1 MPLSYVSRRDD
12 VASSS
17 SSPSSTHFLAK
28 RAVAKSTV
36 VQLKRTFLQGQLT
49 YTAPI
54 TVEGQTL
61 NVQVDTG
68 SADFW
73 LAADKCGTAS
83 CQSKEGYQ
91 ITLFRDDTGLETGQ
105 SVQISYLRGS
115 ASGPIVTSNVTF
127 ANDLIP
133 NQAFLTAD
141 DVEAEQLNTMQAS
154 GVLGMALPLDS
165 LIQSTLSTS
174 RTGNNDSITQ
184 PSLTGS
190 LLPGLWYTAPM
201 GQRFFGLG
209 LQRLP
214 SDGGNG
220 NSTIT
225 FGDYDPEYL
234 PTNRQSHVSWSSVL
248 PDDDGKART
257 WKSQV
262 SDLSVKVNGSYISI
276 PLSHTGSVGP
286 ATAILS
292 SGVPFNYAP
301 ASFLNALYGAY
312 NVGPSADGLT
322 YYLDCSLEIDM
333 NITVGNVTVPVHP
346 LDSSLKVNNMFGG
359 NNNGC
364 MGSFQAFTDD
374 MDPSLYSSNIV
385 LGAPFLRSVYSLYSC
400 DPNPS
405 NMTQTGWC
413 SNPWLGIY
421 PLYTNSSGGYQTAQ
435 ADFQKVRLQGQQ
447 LGDNSQVDGATQ
459 KSSGFSSAAK
469 IAVGVVC
476 GFVGILAVMAILLY
490 WLKRRRARDEPEVF
504 DTGSGSHEDEKDPIN
519 GSVDWKKLS
528 ENERQKARELAM
540 LHGHFVDETDGRA
553 SPIPPTKAPEDD
565 WDISSKGYWEA
576 RAIKND
582 YLKRQR
588 DSSAA
593 AKSLS
598 VSGTTYDGTRGEIH
612 EMMDPS
618 SSRPASPPLTPYR
631 DHPNTPP
638 QDYTESHG
646 QAHAYAQ

>member
-1 MPLSYVSRRDD
+1 MPFSHVSKRDD

-17 SSPSSTHFLAK
+17 SLSSSEDLLAK
-28 RAVAKSTV
+28 RAVGKGSV
-36 VQLKRTFLQGQLT
+36 VQLKRTFLQSQLT
-49 YTAPI
+49 YTAPV

-68 SADFW
+68 TSDFW
-73 LAADKCGTAS
+73 LAADKCGTMS

-91 ITLFRDDTGLETGQ
+91 ITLFRDDTGLETGE

-115 ASGPIVTSNVTF
+115 ASGPIVQSNVTF
-127 ANDLIP
+127 ANDVIP
-133 NQAFLTAD
+133 NQAFLTAN

-154 GVLGMALPLDS
+154 GVLGLALPLDS
-165 LIQSTLSTS
+165 LIQSTLSTT
-174 RTGNNDSITQ
+174 RTGNNNSITE
-184 PSLTGS
+184 PGRTGS
-190 LLPGLWYTAPM
+190 LLPGLWYDAPM

-220 NSTIT
+220 DSTIT
-225 FGDYDPEYL
+225 FGDYDQAYL
-234 PTNRQSHVSWSSVL
+234 PTNRQSNVSWSSVL
-248 PDDDGKART
+248 PDDDNVIRR
-257 WKSQV
+257 WKTQV
-262 SDLSVKVNGSYISI
+262 TDLSLKVNGSYSGI
-276 PLSHTGSVGP
+276 PLSRTGSVGP

-301 ASFLNALYGAY
+301 TSFLNALYGAY
-312 NVGPSADGLT
+312 NIGPSSDGLGT
-322 YYLDCSLEIDM
+322 YYVDCSLQIDM
-333 NITVGNVTVPVHP
+333 TITVGGVTVPVHP
-346 LDSSLKVNNMFGG
+346 LDSSLRINNMAGG

-374 MDPSLYSSNIV
+374 MDPDLYNSNFV
-385 LGAPFLRSVYSLYSC
+385 LGAPFLRSIYSLYSC
-400 DPNPS
+400 DPNPR

-413 SNPWLGIY
+413 SNPWIGIY
-421 PLYTNSSGGYQTAQ
+421 PLYSNASGGYETAQ

-447 LGDNSQVDGATQ
+447 LGDNSKVDGATQ
-459 KSSGFSSAAK
+459 KSGGFSSGAK

-490 WLKRRRARDEPEVF
+490 WLKRKRVNDEPEVF
-504 DTGSGSHEDEKDPIN
+504 DAGSGSHEDEKDPIN

-540 LHGHFVDETDGRA
+540 LHGHFVDETDGGRI
-553 SPIPPTKAPEDD
+553 SPIPPTKAPGDD

-582 YLKRQR
+582 YLRRQR

-598 VSGTTYDGTRGEIH
+598 VSGTTYDGNRAEMH

-618 SSRPASPPLTPYR
+618 SSRPASPPLTPYK
-631 DHPNTPP
+631 DLPNTPP
-638 QDYTESHG
+638 QEYSDSLG
-646 QAHAYAQ
+646 HAR